1 MGPRLRNHVLLSR
14 RDGSQIRAIADPG
27 TSFSAILRSYLKA
40 AYYSGLSSAS
50 PVLQTAASMW
60 NVGYPMRTE
69 SPSGYV
75 YAIENSP
82 A

>member
-1 MGPRLRNHVLLSR
+1 MWNDLPLSLC
-14 RDGSQIRAIADPG
+14 DGSQIRADADPG
-27 TSFSAILRSYLKA
+27 TSFSALLRSYLKS
-40 AYYSGLSSAS
+40 AYYSGLSTAS
-50 PVLQTAASMW
+50 SVLQTVPLVW
-60 NVGYPMRTE
+60 NVGCPMRTE

>member
-1 MGPRLRNHVLLSR
+1 VHQISQATLLL
-14 RDGSQIRAIADPG
+14 QILGDPEG
-27 TSFSAILRSYLKA
+27 EYYLKT
-40 AYYSGLSSAS
+40 AYYFGLSSAS
-50 PVLQTAASMW
+50 PVQQTVALVW